1 MRTFHRIEPGR
12 RLRHP
17 VRGFPLRRLWSPESD
32 TSLDYRE
39 RTISRTEVADLANG
53 LISAEAVH
61 VRAVEQ
67 AASRARTA
75 SRDWSGL
82 GVRR

>member
-53 LISAEAVH
+53 LISAEA
-61 VRAVEQ
+61 
-67 AASRARTA
+67 ASRARTA